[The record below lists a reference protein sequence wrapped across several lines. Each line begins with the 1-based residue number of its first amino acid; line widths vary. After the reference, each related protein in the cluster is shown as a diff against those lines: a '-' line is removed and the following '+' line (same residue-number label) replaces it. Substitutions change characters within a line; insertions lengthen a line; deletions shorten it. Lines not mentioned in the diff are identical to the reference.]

1 MIQTVNGKI
10 KKGDLG
16 KALIHEHISCA
27 SNNFIKAFGTKWLDR
42 DRLAGYAS
50 DVLVQAKKEYNIG
63 LFVDGTPIDLGRDIS
78 LLKKVSEE
86 SGVEIVASSGFYY
99 FPSLEFVSNTAQDI
113 GELLIEEYENGIEG
127 TGIKPGILKCATGNM
142 GFTNDISKRFEA
154 VCYAQRETGLPIY
167 VHCEHKGNIAFEQI
181 DFFKD
186 KGVNLEKVIIGHSA
200 LRMDFDY
207 LKKILDS
214 GCYISI
220 DQCHCCGREQSE
232 IANCIIK
239 LCDLGYGNKIL
250 ISNDYCIHSD
260 FCRLSNNGL
269 NFEAGNHVKNL
280 GFVFEILYKEYIR
293 IGGNEEAWERM
304 TTQNTIDVLD
314 I

>member
-142 GFTNDISKRFEA
+142 GLKN
-154 VCYAQRETGLPIY
+154 TG
-167 VHCEHKGNIAFEQI
+167 
-181 DFFKD
+181 
-186 KGVNLEKVIIGHSA
+186 
-200 LRMDFDY
+200 Y
-207 LKKILDS
+207 LN
-214 GCYISI
+214 Y
-220 DQCHCCGREQSE
+220 
-232 IANCIIK
+232 
-239 LCDLGYGNKIL
+239 
-250 ISNDYCIHSD
+250 
-260 FCRLSNNGL
+260 
-269 NFEAGNHVKNL
+269 
-280 GFVFEILYKEYIR
+280 
-293 IGGNEEAWERM
+293 
-304 TTQNTIDVLD
+304 
-314 I
+314 